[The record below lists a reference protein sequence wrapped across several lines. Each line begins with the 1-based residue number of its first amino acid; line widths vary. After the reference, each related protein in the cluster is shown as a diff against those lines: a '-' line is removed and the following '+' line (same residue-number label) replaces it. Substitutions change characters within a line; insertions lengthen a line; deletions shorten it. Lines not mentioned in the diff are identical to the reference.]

1 MLGLLAQCCSRGLG
15 LVQESQRD
23 ALKSHEYES
32 VAWGRSGGSTANLS
46 LAMVTSVTNS
56 VWVRR
61 QGREQA
67 GDKGWQEGQPW

>member
-1 MLGLLAQCCSRGLG
+1 M
-15 LVQESQRD
+15 QESQRN

-56 VWVRR
+56 VWARG
-61 QGREQA
+61 QGKEQA